1 MNALDKALL
10 EFVRRSDGKTPTRIY
25 MVWNVLNEIRT
36 SDKYYQLD
44 MVNRL
49 YQGVPFYRVANDD
62 DHLAIY

>member
-25 MVWNVLNEIRT
+25 MGWNVLNEIRT